1 MSLVAAGTFGA
12 KIALAASF
20 HGGGLATENRLSP
33 HRLAPRMSA
42 FIYVGGAI
50 EDASFTDVDKRT
62 LKASLKAHHVPH
74 RIETYPAKHGWV
86 MPDHLAYD
94 SSMAEKHWRVLPK
107 MLHKV
112 LG

>member
-1 MSLVAAGTFGA
+1 
-12 KIALAASF
+12 
-20 HGGGLATENRLSP
+20 
-33 HRLAPRMSA
+33 
-42 FIYVGGAI
+42 
-50 EDASFTDVDKRT
+50 
-62 LKASLKAHHVPH
+62 VPH